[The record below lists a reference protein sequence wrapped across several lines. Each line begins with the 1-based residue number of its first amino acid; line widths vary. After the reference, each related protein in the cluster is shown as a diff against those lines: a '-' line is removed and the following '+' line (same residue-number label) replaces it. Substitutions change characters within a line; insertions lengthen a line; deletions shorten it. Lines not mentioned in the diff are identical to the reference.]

1 MTDSYSAKQIAPDP
15 APAHSAP
22 SPQDHV
28 PRVSVILP
36 AYNRETLVSRAI
48 DSVLAQTYDDLELII
63 IDDASQDGTRKILE
77 GYRDH
82 PKVRLILSD
91 INRGGSGA
99 RNLGIEAARGEL
111 IAFQDSDDVWL
122 PGKLAA
128 QVAALDADPAAGL
141 CYCASLFSEGYR
153 SYYIPHAEF
162 SKRDGDMSREMLRLN
177 ATSTQTLVVRK
188 SVLKRSGLFDV
199 SLKRFQDWDLM
210 IRVAQITPFIFLPEP
225 MVVIFA
231 TPGNIS
237 SVVQN
242 DAISRAKILDKY
254 AELFA
259 KAPEYAARNHY
270 ITARIWQKLNE
281 QIKARTHLKK
291 SFGMK
296 PSLRPLAF
304 LLRSYLR

>member
-1 MTDSYSAKQIAPDP
+1 MTGEIAIVIEKNNAVPP
-15 APAHSAP
+15 
-22 SPQDHV
+22 
-28 PRVSVILP
+28 PRVSIILP

-48 DSVLAQTYDDLELII
+48 DSVLAQTYGDFELII
-63 IDDASQDGTRKILE
+63 VDDASKDGTRQVLE
-77 GYRDH
+77 GYRHH

-91 INRGGSGA
+91 TNRGGSGA

-128 QVAALDADPAAGL
+128 QVTALDADPAAGI
-141 CYCASLFSEGYR
+141 CYCGSLFSEGDR
-153 SYYIPHAEF
+153 SYYIPHAEL
-162 SKRDGDMSREMLRLN
+162 SKLDGDMSREMLRLN
-177 ATSTQTLVVRK
+177 ATSTQTLLIRK
-188 SVLKRSGLFDV
+188 SVLAKSGLFDI

-210 IRVAQITPFIFLPEP
+210 IRVAQITRFIFLPEP

-242 DAISRAKILDKY
+242 DAISRARILEKY
-254 AELFA
+254 ADIFS
-259 KAPEYAARNHY
+259 KSPEYYARNHY

-281 QIKARTHLKK
+281 QIKARVHLKK
-291 SFGMK
+291 SLRMQPG
-296 PSLRPLAF
+296 LRPLAF
-304 LLRSYLR
+304 LLRSYLQ